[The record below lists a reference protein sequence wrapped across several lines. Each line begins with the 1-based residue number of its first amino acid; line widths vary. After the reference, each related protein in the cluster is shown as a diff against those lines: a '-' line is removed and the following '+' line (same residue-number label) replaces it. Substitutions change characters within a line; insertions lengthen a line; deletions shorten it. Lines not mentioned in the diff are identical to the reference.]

1 MIIVSQDK
9 TDIINFDNAFR
20 LCVCM
25 CSSEEFT
32 TEPHYWCI
40 KAEKAEDNLIHIFL
54 GEYKTEE
61 RAKKILKDIVL
72 KYEAIELCKNKSADN
87 LGYTL
92 ADYTPVYEMPEV

>member
-1 MIIVSQDK
+1 MIIVSQNK

-40 KAEKAEDNLIHIFL
+40 KAEKSEDNLIHIFL

-61 RAKKILKDIVL
+61 RAKEVLRDIV
-72 KYEAIELCKNKSADN
+72 KAIIENRKANDTKDLFGFSIMPSDT
-87 LGYTL
+87 Y
-92 ADYTPVYEMPEV
+92 YEMPEE